1 MTARIHS
8 AVADKTHRPKHPGV
22 GIRPLMTFVG
32 CGHKGTNQGAQ
43 MRGYMP
49 WRCARCVADGRRD

>member
-1 MTARIHS
+1 
-8 AVADKTHRPKHPGV
+8 VADKTHRPKHPGV